1 MLKSEKIA
9 VTTTLVLIVLITLL
23 NFGWMWICASQE
35 AATYNKITG
44 TSVTTW
50 DALWVELR
58 VDSQPKKRD

>member
-9 VTTTLVLIVLITLL
+9 VIAGLIFIVLIAVV

-44 TSVTTW
+44 ANVTTS